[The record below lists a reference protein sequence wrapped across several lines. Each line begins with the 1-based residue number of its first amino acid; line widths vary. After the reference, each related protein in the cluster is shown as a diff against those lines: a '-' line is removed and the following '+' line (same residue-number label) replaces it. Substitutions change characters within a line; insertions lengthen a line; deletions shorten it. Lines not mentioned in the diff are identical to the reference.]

1 MFPSENNN
9 NQPPHTV
16 APVPAYQPPSSSG
29 QNPDGQPQPSGD
41 DPGKVLAII
50 GIILAF
56 FAAIIGLI
64 VSIIARKRSLQ
75 SGHPT
80 TLATVG
86 IVLNSIFIAINI
98 IVIGIL
104 ATIAIVSYDSLQERA
119 LETSRSVEDRK
130 ADYSSMNA
138 AMTIAKKSEAHFAV
152 VGNYPTTL
160 AQFDEAT
167 ESSLSE
173 SDRASISPS
182 SISTKTEK
190 TAIYTC
196 ADGGIVTEY
205 WNPKTSTVEHYTTGV
220 TVFDTQACRHIE

>member
-1 MFPSENNN
+1 M
-9 NQPPHTV
+9 
-16 APVPAYQPPSSSG
+16 
-29 QNPDGQPQPSGD
+29 
-41 DPGKVLAII
+41 
-50 GIILAF
+50 
-56 FAAIIGLI
+56 
-64 VSIIARKRSLQ
+64 
-75 SGHPT
+75 
-80 TLATVG
+80 
-86 IVLNSIFIAINI
+86 
-98 IVIGIL
+98 IGIL
-104 ATIAIVSYDSLQERA
+104 AAIAIVSYDSLQERA

-138 AMTIAKKSEAHFAV
+138 AMTIAKKSEAHFAI

-196 ADGGIVTEY
+196 ADGGIVAEY
-205 WNPKTSTVEHYTTGV
+205 WNSKTSSVEHYATGV
-220 TVFDTQACRHIE
+220 TVFDAQACQHIK